1 MTDIKLYGY
10 STSPFVRK
18 VGCCLY
24 YKKLPFEF
32 VPVNPMDPRAIAF
45 TGQTQVPVLQIDDEW
60 RTDSTPLAEWL
71 DELFPEK
78 TLFGQSQQDKE
89 EILALDDW
97 VTNSLILSSFRTVY
111 DTPMPMTGRLRQ
123 TAWRLAAIVS
133 SQTPL
138 ADEVRNAWPEIL
150 QTAPFIKH
158 MMCHVDTSESVK
170 EMRDRIGM
178 ELIQHL
184 QGGPFFGGRKEP
196 SLVDFAIFPQLVFG
210 YMVGYDDKL
219 AVAQVPELRE
229 WIERIAQYLPENSI
243 LVPDFMIINPLV
255 QDSEAQAGRSAQ
267 SALAWG
273 GS

>member
-32 VPVNPMDPRAIAF
+32 VPVNPMDPRAITF
-45 TGQTQVPVLQIDDEW
+45 TGQTQVPVLQIGDEW
-60 RTDSTPLAEWL
+60 RIDSTALAEWL
-71 DELFPEK
+71 DELFPDK
-78 TLFGQSQQDKE
+78 PLFGQSQQDKE
-89 EILALDDW
+89 KILVLDDW
-97 VTNSLILSSFRTVY
+97 VTNSLILSSFRAVY
-111 DTPMPMTGRLRQ
+111 DTPVPMTGKLRQ
-123 TAWRLAAIVS
+123 IAWRFAAIVS

-158 MMCHVDTSESVK
+158 MMCHVDTSESVQ
-170 EMRDRIGM
+170 EMRNRIGM

-184 QGGPFFGGRKEP
+184 QAGPFFGGRTEP

-210 YMVGYDDKL
+210 YMVGCDDKL
-219 AVAQVPELRE
+219 AVAEVPELRE
-229 WIERIAQYLPENSI
+229 WIERIAQYLPKNSI
-243 LVPDFMIINPLV
+243 LVPDFMLINSLV
-255 QDSEAQAGRSAQ
+255 QDSEAQAARSAQ
-267 SALAWG
+267 SAIAWG